1 MAISSPLSSERRG
14 FPVTREWAIQHT
26 TIMATKRTIKR
37 KATKK
42 SASARKT
49 TKKTAKK
56 VTKKTAKKAAANA
69 SRGKRYTQAEKNKVV
84 AFVNQVNAEKGRGG
98 VAAASREFGVTQ
110 LTIANWV
117 KKGGAP
123 AAQAAPAGRKMAAK
137 KASKKA
143 GRKASSGRS
152 ALHELV
158 ALDDEIAALEAELAA
173 KKDRFEQLKAKI

>member
-1 MAISSPLSSERRG
+1 MAKKN
-14 FPVTREWAIQHT
+14 
-26 TIMATKRTIKR
+26 ATKRV
-37 KATKK
+37 ATKK
-42 SASARKT
+42 SAP
-49 TKKTAKK
+49 
-56 VTKKTAKKAAANA
+56 AKKAAKAAKKTARKSTKKAAKKAAKKTANA
-69 SRGKRYTQAEKNKVV
+69 SRGKRYTPAQKNKVI

-98 VAAASREFGVTQ
+98 VAAASREFGITQ

-123 AAQAAPAGRKMAAK
+123 AGQAAPAGRKKAA
-137 KASKKA
+137 KKA

-173 KKDRFEQLKAKI
+173 KKDRFEKLKAKI